1 MNTKDTTVVSEQLKS
16 DIRNTYDAFLDQVGG
31 QARRGQMQMLGW
43 ITKTLMHTST
53 PNPKVVIEAGTG
65 TGKTLGYL
73 IPGLMCAR
81 ALGKQV
87 VVATATVSL
96 QRQLLDKDIPL
107 LADSTGQAIEA
118 KLAKGRRRY
127 LCPIRIEHTRFEA
140 GQKDE
145 QLIRALSDPQRTMV
159 EGMYTHFHSGD
170 WNGDLDD
177 WDDSIDRDLIP
188 MITSDHGN
196 CRGRRCE
203 AIEEC
208 PFYNA
213 RDEID
218 DAEIIITNHD
228 LVLSDLALGGGVVL
242 PAPGEAI
249 YIFDEAHQLA
259 DKAISHQTQ
268 NLQLGAF
275 NDWLNSLA
283 KRIKETSK
291 LGLEGGGKAALGRL
305 DRQITPITQPI
316 ANLHDAMSSWLGQ
329 QMGDSKRWSQSASG
343 LHLYRL
349 APGQLP
355 SEMAQLASQAVEP
368 FKLCIADLDTLIE
381 ALKADAENANG
392 ELDTE
397 VARNL
402 QAYMNE
408 SKIRMERALALI
420 KSWSRTQ
427 TQGPEARWV
436 LMRGV
441 ERRSEFEDADP
452 ELWYSPANAAE
463 GLQEQLWN
471 QCAGAVLCSATL
483 AIGKRFDKTYQA
495 LGLGAETPCFIID
508 GGFDYANQGQIVMP
522 DYAVEPTDS
531 EAHDKAILTHLDTLW
546 GRDLGA
552 LVLFSSRAQLSR
564 IYEAI
569 DQRVASQVL
578 SQLAMGKGAL
588 IGHHQLRRDQ
598 RQTSVIFGLQS
609 YSEGIDLP
617 GHLLEEVVITRL
629 PFLQPDDPIQA
640 TYAEWVEA
648 QGQRAFSALTLP
660 LASIRLRQAVGRLI
674 RSEQDTGQVT
684 LLDRRIKSKGYGRQ
698 LLDDLP
704 GFRRVGFDS

>member
-1 MNTKDTTVVSEQLKS
+1 MVTEQLKT
-16 DIRNTYDAFLDQVGG
+16 DIRNTYEAFLQEVSG

-43 ITKTLMHTST
+43 ITKTLMHTAT
-53 PNPKVVIEAGTG
+53 PQPKVVIEAGTG

-73 IPGLMCAR
+73 IPALMCAR
-81 ALGKQV
+81 AMGKQV

-107 LADSTGQAIEA
+107 LADSTDQTIEA
-118 KLAKGRRRY
+118 RLAKGRRRY

-145 QLIRALSDPQRTMV
+145 NLIRPLTDPQRAMV
-159 EGMYTHFHSGD
+159 EGMYSNFHSSN

-177 WDDSIDRDLIP
+177 WDDSIDRELIP
-188 MITSDHGN
+188 LITSDHGN

-203 AIEEC
+203 AIQDC
-208 PFYNA
+208 PFYTA

-228 LVLSDLALGGGVVL
+228 LVLSDLSLGGGVVL
-242 PAPGEAI
+242 PAPEDAV

-259 DKAISHQTQ
+259 DKAIGHQTQ
-268 NLQLGAF
+268 NLQLGSF
-275 NDWLNSLA
+275 NDWVNTLA
-283 KRIKETSK
+283 KRIKETTRIVTN
-291 LGLEGGGKAALGRL
+291 GAGGAACARL
-305 DRQITPITQPI
+305 DKQITTLTRPISS
-316 ANLHDAMSSWLGQ
+316 LHDAMTDWLGQ
-329 QMGDSKRWSQSASG
+329 QMADTKRWSQSASG

-355 SEMAQLASQAVEP
+355 TDMAQLAMQGVEP
-368 FKLCIADLDTLIE
+368 FKLAIADLDNLTE
-381 ALKADAENANG
+381 TLKADAENSNG

-397 VARNL
+397 VARSL
-402 QAYMNE
+402 QAYMTE
-408 SKIRMERALALI
+408 SRIRLERALALL

-436 LMRGV
+436 LLRGV
-441 ERRSEFEDADP
+441 ERRSEFQEADP

-463 GLQEQLWN
+463 GLQEQLWSR
-471 QCAGAVLCSATL
+471 CAGAVLCSATL
-483 AIGKRFDKTYQA
+483 AINKKFDKTYQA
-495 LGLGAETPCFIID
+495 LGLDAQTPCFIID

-522 DYAVEPTDS
+522 DYAVEPADS
-531 EAHDKAILTHLDTLW
+531 EAHDQAILKHLDTLW
-546 GRDLGA
+546 GRDIGA
-552 LVLFSSRAQLSR
+552 LILFSSRAQLSR
-564 IYEAI
+564 VYDAI
-569 DQRVASQVL
+569 DDKVASQVL

-598 RQTSVIFGLQS
+598 RQPSLIFGLQS

-640 TYAEWVEA
+640 TYAEWIES
-648 QGQRAFSALTLP
+648 QGQRAFSAVTLP

-684 LLDRRIKSKGYGRQ
+684 ILDRRIQSKGYGRQ

-704 GFRRVGFDS
+704 GFRRVGFNP